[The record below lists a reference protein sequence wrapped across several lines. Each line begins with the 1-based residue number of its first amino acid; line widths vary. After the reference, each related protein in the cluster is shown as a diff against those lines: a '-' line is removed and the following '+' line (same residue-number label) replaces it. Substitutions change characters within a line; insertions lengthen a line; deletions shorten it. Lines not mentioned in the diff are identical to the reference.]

1 MLVSFFITLHK
12 PADVVVVAI
21 VVVVAVVVVVVI
33 VVAAVVVV
41 VVVVTVVAVVAVAP
55 VSPFTFNAAIKISGK
70 QFIKPSSGSQT
81 SSYLYLYITL
91 VLWNTLND

>member
-41 VVVVTVVAVVAVAP
+41 VTVVAVAP

-70 QFIKPSSGSQT
+70 QFIKPTSGSQT
-81 SSYLYLYITL
+81 STYIIPLHHSCTL
-91 VLWNTLND
+91 EYFK

>member
-33 VVAAVVVV
+33 VVAAAVVVV
-41 VVVVTVVAVVAVAP
+41 VVVVTVVAVAP

>member
-33 VVAAVVVV
+33 VVAAVVA
-41 VVVVTVVAVVAVAP
+41 VVVTVVAVAP

>member
-41 VVVVTVVAVVAVAP
+41 VVVVTVVAVAP

-70 QFIKPSSGSQT
+70 QFIKPTSGSQT
-81 SSYLYLYITL
+81 STYIIPLHHSCTL
-91 VLWNTLND
+91 EYFK